1 TTSFVYIVDDP
12 FVPNAISPDGDG
24 INDYLKIPFLSGFPG
39 NKVVIYNRWGKKV
52 YEGDDYKNDWNGDD
66 LPAGTYFY
74 VVNAPNMKSE
84 LKGSVTIL
92 RN

>member
-1 TTSFVYIVDDP
+1 M
-12 FVPNAISPDGDG
+12 
-24 INDYLKIPFLSGFPG
+24 
-39 NKVVIYNRWGKKV
+39 VIYNRWGKKV